1 MSWLSCKKLD
11 YIYYAI
17 ESVQKVSNLLYSYF
31 SGKKYL
37 SNISLSLDSHREHFA
52 IKSILGESLNFV
64 GTDVQHFV
72 VSPDSCVDDEIPCV
86 RTYFV
91 AIDFKASTTGTFCQ
105 DVIFGFN
112 DGPAVRRQLCVDV
125 VLPEDLNRLEAA
137 REYLLYLSQNS
148 SNHQNTRIVP
158 FNSPFVMERDPR
170 EDRLCEIYPKPE
182 LETFFLTHTTLTQTA
197 LDPKNYRRRLHELVT
212 IEEMARREQIARYN
226 EVTELRLSNSYILAS
241 DTDGSTVAKYA
252 APGELFAQVGCVVY

>member
-1 MSWLSCKKLD
+1 MFFT
-11 YIYYAI
+11 
-17 ESVQKVSNLLYSYF
+17 VSYF

-37 SNISLSLDSHREHFA
+37 TNLSLSLDSHRENFA
-52 IKSILGESLNFV
+52 IKSIFGESVCFGNV
-64 GTDVQHFV
+64 DSQHFV
-72 VSPDSCVDDEIPCV
+72 APADSSPKDEKPCV
-86 RTYFV
+86 RTYLV
-91 AIDFKASTTGTFCQ
+91 EIEFKASTTGTFCQ

-112 DGPAVRRQLCVDV
+112 EGPAVRRQLCVDV

-137 REYLLYLSQNS
+137 REYLLYLSQHS
-148 SNHQNTRIVP
+148 SNNQKTPIVP
-158 FNSPFVMERDPR
+158 FNSPFVPDRDPR

-182 LETFFLTHTTLTQTA
+182 LDTFFLTHTTLKQTA

-226 EVTELRLSNSYILAS
+226 EVTELRLSNNYILAS

-252 APGELFAQVGCVVY
+252 APGELFAQVGCVHSMNVALALKNKII